1 MDPSISEALELASN
15 MRIIKPGIPEERGAD
30 LYAPDQVTLRP
41 PALGATTTMM
51 PNTKRDKVGSSA
63 NIVA

>member
-41 PALGATTTMM
+41 PALGA
-51 PNTKRDKVGSSA
+51 PLQ
-63 NIVA
+63 